1 MTRGVTVSSKKIRV
15 TSISVLLNERR
26 KFGGR
31 GAGGRGTG
39 EGVGEGAGGRAG
51 RGLQG
56 GAGETSEVIVKIG
69 SQYIQK
75 SLVYNAHR
83 PGVY

>member
-1 MTRGVTVSSKKIRV
+1 MVSSKKIRV

-39 EGVGEGAGGRAG
+39 EGAGGRAG
-51 RGLQG
+51 GGLQG
-56 GAGETSEVIVKIG
+56 GAGETSEVTVKTG

-75 SLVYNAHR
+75 SLVCNAHR